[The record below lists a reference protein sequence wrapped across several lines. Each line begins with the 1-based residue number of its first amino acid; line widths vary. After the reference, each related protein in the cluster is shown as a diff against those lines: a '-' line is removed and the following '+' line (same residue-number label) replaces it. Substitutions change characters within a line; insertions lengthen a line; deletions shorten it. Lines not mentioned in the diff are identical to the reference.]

1 MTPSGRRDYDAEA
14 MAAPRKRKRELT
26 NEILR
31 PYFAKEIERLRERS
45 GYSQQKLADEA
56 GMDAGTLRR
65 LEKGEAPVRED
76 YVFGICR
83 SLNTPVGELLRR
95 VMAAYE
101 AAQKAKET
109 PLAENDPLHALV
121 EKIRDRHEAR
131 ARSDR
136 EYLEACLDL
145 LRFLS
150 QQMRGPTQR

>member
-1 MTPSGRRDYDAEA
+1 LANCPEFGALTLSRTRDYDAQA
-14 MAAPRKRKRELT
+14 MAVHRKRKRELT
-26 NEILR
+26 DEILR
-31 PYFAKEIERLRERS
+31 PYWAKEIER
-45 GYSQQKLADEA
+45 LADEA

-83 SLNTPVGELLRR
+83 FLQTDVGDLLRR

-101 AAQKAKET
+101 AAQKAKES
-109 PLAENDPLHALV
+109 PLSEDDPIRELV

-150 QQMRGPTQR
+150 LQMKGPSRH